1 MFQQLKR
8 ILPVLSVTAA
18 SMWSGTEAVA
28 QQSFQITGSA
38 CHAITPAQAD
48 KMEWRTSG
56 LINNAAVD
64 SYWVQCPVLKF
75 GDAETFSVQVNF
87 QNNSDLE
94 VEVGCNIREYK
105 QGRRVK
111 GMAGSI
117 VLAPGQYS
125 SEMVWNGGFT
135 ADSHVNVA
143 CLLPAQVA
151 LESVVSEAAGGN
163 AGGSERPPEIYL
175 KSNGERVAML
185 PISSYDNAV
194 TFKGYWFKPI
204 SFVSLAEPNGKL
216 WPISHP
222 DTGTAGLGFYL
233 GNDPTCSGQR
243 FGEDKRAPNQ
253 EYSQEGILYPD
264 RKTGGV
270 YFGKYSEARIISVY
284 YQDYGSGCF
293 GPYERDSS
301 FSVLPVYENDP
312 AVTGWHLGTVIPN
325 PSVGY

>member
-1 MFQQLKR
+1 MFQQLKS
-8 ILPVLSVTAA
+8 ILPVISVTVA
-18 SMWSGTEAVA
+18 SMWSTPEAIA

-38 CHAITPAQAD
+38 CHAITLGKARRMA
-48 KMEWRTSG
+48 WRTSG
-56 LINNAAVD
+56 LVNNAAVD

-151 LESVVSEAAGGN
+151 LESVVSEASG
-163 AGGSERPPEIYL
+163 GGSAGSGRPPEIYL
-175 KSNGERVAML
+175 KSNGEPVAIYPL
-185 PISSYDNAV
+185 WAYDTAV
-194 TFKGYWFKPI
+194 TDKGYWFRSVPFI
-204 SFVSLAEPNGKL
+204 SGARSFAELNYLDVSWGK
-216 WPISHP
+216 I
-222 DTGTAGLGFYL
+222 YL
-233 GNDPTCSGQR
+233 GNDPQCQGQ
-243 FGEDKRAPNQ
+243 A
-253 EYSQEGILYPD
+253 
-264 RKTGGV
+264 
-270 YFGKYSEARIISVY
+270 
-284 YQDYGSGCF
+284 F
-293 GPYERDSS
+293 GPDLRMPVDNYQQAGLLYSDRDTGTVLYGNFAESRVITTYYTYSASS
-301 FSVLPVYENDP
+301 GGCNGPYGNSSNSRSVIPLYENDP
-312 AVTGWHLGTVIPN
+312 TVTGWHLGTIIPN

>member
-1 MFQQLKR
+1 MFQQFKS
-8 ILPVLSVTAA
+8 ILSVLSVTAA
-18 SMWSGTEAVA
+18 SIWSGTEALA

-117 VLAPGQYS
+117 VLSPGQYS

-151 LESVVSEAAGGN
+151 LESVVSEASG
-163 AGGSERPPEIYL
+163 GGSAGSGRPPEIYL
-175 KSNGERVAML
+175 KSNGEQVAIYPL
-185 PISSYDNAV
+185 WAYDTAV
-194 TFKGYWFKPI
+194 TEKGYWFRAVPFI
-204 SFVSLAEPNGKL
+204 SATNTSTDLQQ
-216 WPISHP
+216 
-222 DTGTAGLGFYL
+222 LGGGSAFTKVYL
-233 GNDPTCSGQR
+233 GNDPQCEGQA
-243 FGEDKRAPNQ
+243 FGPDSRMPVDDYKQKGLLFSDRETG
-253 EYSQEGILYPD
+253 SVLY
-264 RKTGGV
+264 GN
-270 YFGKYSEARIISVY
+270 FSEARIISVY
-284 YQDYGSGCF
+284 YTKDNNECK
-293 GPYERDSS
+293 GPYESRNPYSM
-301 FSVLPVYENDP
+301 LPLYENDP
-312 AVTGWHLGTVIPN
+312 SITGWHLGTIIPN
-325 PSVGY
+325 PSVGYL